1 LYKKERHKMPD
12 NNIVLEMKGITKNF
26 PGVKALDDVSID
38 LKKGEI
44 LGLLGENGAGKSTLI
59 KILSG
64 AYSLEEGKIIIDG
77 DSRVFSHPHESL
89 EAGIRVIYQEP
100 TSFEPLTVAENIFA
114 GESMSGRAGFLS
126 WKKIGRKAQKT
137 LDMFESDIKP
147 FQLVENLTVA
157 EKQLVEIAKAIHG
170 KVKILIMDEPTSALD
185 EKDVAA
191 LYKVVR
197 KLRDQG
203 VAIVYI
209 THRMEEIFQITDRVV
224 VLRDGKKVGDKLIAD
239 TDKNKLVDMIVGRK
253 LSDQYPKRDIKK
265 GEIILEVKNLNYLKR
280 IKNVSFYL
288 REGEIVVF
296 FGLLGAGTHNLFS
309 VLFGDKKMTGGEVW
323 VEGKKVN
330 INHPNIAKRNRLG
343 YVPLDR
349 KEEGVAVVMNVA
361 QNITS
366 ANIEKLGDGF
376 ILNRKIENDH
386 AKRWFERLDIKAP
399 GIDTIVNSLSGGNQQ
414 KVVVAK
420 WLETDSKILLM
431 NEPTRGIDVGS
442 KTEIYS
448 IAEDMCEQGAG
459 VIMVS
464 SELPE
469 IMAVSDRVYV
479 MRNGKIEGEFATK
492 DTSQEELMHIASA

>member
-1 LYKKERHKMPD
+1 MPD

-26 PGVKALDDVSID
+26 PGVKALDNVSID

-77 DSRVFSHPHESL
+77 DSRVFLHPHESL
-89 EAGIRVIYQEP
+89 EAGIRVIYQEL

-114 GESMSGRAGFLS
+114 GESMSGKAGFLS
-126 WKKIGRKAQKT
+126 WKKIGRKAKKI
-137 LDMFESDIKP
+137 LNMFESDIKP
-147 FQLVENLTVA
+147 FQLMENLTVA

-191 LYKVVR
+191 LYKVIR
-197 KLRDQG
+197 KLREQG

-209 THRMEEIFQITDRVV
+209 THRMEEILQITDRVV
-224 VLRDGKKVGDKLIAD
+224 VLRDGKKVGDKLTAD

-265 GEIILEVKNLNYLKR
+265 GEIILEVKNLSYLKK
-280 IKNVSFYL
+280 IKDVSFYL

-309 VLFGDKKMTGGEVW
+309 VLFGDRKMTSGEIW

-330 INHPNIAKRNRLG
+330 IYHPNIAKRNRLG

-376 ILNRKIENDH
+376 ILNKKIENDH